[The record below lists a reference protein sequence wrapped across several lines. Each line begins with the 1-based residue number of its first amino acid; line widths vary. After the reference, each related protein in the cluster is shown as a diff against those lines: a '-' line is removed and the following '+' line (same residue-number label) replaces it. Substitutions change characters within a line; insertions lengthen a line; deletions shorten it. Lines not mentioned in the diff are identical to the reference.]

1 MKNHTHTHHIILPK
15 WLWNR
20 NYDTAD
26 INGLEPALCVSHVWT
41 PSLWCFPSCWDKI
54 RISRGVWPCY
64 FICGGWRFAVHQNSD
79 MFKVKVLTFQRVSD
93 TPKKLTSQL
102 RVCYGKSPMI
112 YLQKLRVFF
121 PWPTLRLPKGIPS
134 YLRSRDMRRKRWRIS
149 DIVST
154 SGDLTGCG
162 DDLDISAVKTQP
174 VVFTKRYERSAS
186 LQLKI
191 SGDDVHTRND
201 QRNKQCSRQFMFI
214 PNGKTHSVFI

>member
-1 MKNHTHTHHIILPK
+1 MCFTCLNPLSEVFPQLLRQNQDFTGRLTL
-15 WLWNR
+15 LFYLR
-20 NYDTAD
+20 
-26 INGLEPALCVSHVWT
+26 GLEICCPPKQGHVQGQSVDF
-41 PSLWCFPSCWDKI
+41 PKGIRHSQKVDQSVKSLLWKI
-54 RISRGVWPCY
+54 THDLSTKTAG
-64 FICGGWRFAVHQNSD
+64 
-79 MFKVKVLTFQRVSD
+79 
-93 TPKKLTSQL
+93 
-102 RVCYGKSPMI
+102 
-112 YLQKLRVFF
+112 FF